1 MRHTG
6 GAEDATR
13 ERAALYALGAL
24 EAEEARSFERHLD
37 EGCDECAAEVESF
50 AAVGCALALAVPQRT
65 PPASAREKLLAHVS
79 ANTEATPSEESG
91 RTEPRGVER
100 AAPTATPTATNLS
113 DLLIV
118 RAGEGEWFESEDP
131 GVTVKL
137 LYVDRERETYTTL
150 VRMSPGSRI
159 PRHRHRGAEQCLVL
173 EGDVSSGP
181 HTLSAGDFNCA
192 PSGSIHDEL
201 TSEGGALLLII
212 SPESYEVLA
221 PRA

>member
-1 MRHTG
+1 MRHTE
-6 GAEDATR
+6 AEDATR
-13 ERAALYALGAL
+13 ERAALYAIGAL
-24 EAEEARSFERHLD
+24 DAEEARSFERHLD
-37 EGCDECAAEVESF
+37 EGCAECAAEVESF
-50 AAVGCALALAVPQRT
+50 AAVGCALALAVPPRT
-65 PPASAREKLLAHVS
+65 PPPSAREKLLARLSAEAEGTPAEKSEETGPRDGGRVASSS
-79 ANTEATPSEESG
+79 AN
-91 RTEPRGVER
+91 V
-100 AAPTATPTATNLS
+100 S

-131 GVTVKL
+131 GVFVKM
-137 LYVDRERETYTTL
+137 LYVDRERATYTTL

-181 HTLSAGDFNCA
+181 HTLGAGDFNCA
-192 PSGSIHDEL
+192 PAGSIHDEL
-201 TSEGGALLLII
+201 TSEHGALLLII